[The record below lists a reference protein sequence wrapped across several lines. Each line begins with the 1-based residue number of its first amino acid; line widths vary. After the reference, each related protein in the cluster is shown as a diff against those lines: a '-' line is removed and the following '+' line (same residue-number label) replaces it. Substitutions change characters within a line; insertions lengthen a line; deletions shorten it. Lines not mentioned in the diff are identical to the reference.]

1 MTAKRPRIDRGHLL
15 RILGVTFGIAAAI
28 GNMIGAGV
36 LRAPASIAGTVP
48 DAAII
53 IGLWVLG
60 GLHAALGINI
70 LAELGTAV
78 PQSGGPY
85 LYAHRAFGDVAGLVV
100 GWSVF
105 LSKLA
110 GIAATSIAFAD
121 FLPLVVPAAKPYTL
135 EVAIAVQIVLY
146 ATNAFGLR
154 QGSRVQEASSFIKTL
169 MLLVFIGAAVAV
181 AAPPQHAAAMGANGF
196 GWVAI
201 VGAYSLIKGAY
212 SGYDAPVYFT
222 EENQAPSASIPRAL
236 GIGLSMTA
244 ILYIGVNAALLYA
257 LGTKGVAATPL
268 PFNTVLDRI
277 GGSVPGLLF
286 ALGAMIAVAGVTN
299 SGIMSAPRVIYALS
313 RDRLLPGIFQYVNK
327 GGNPDAAMLLTA
339 VGSLALAASGS
350 FALVFG
356 LIALMDTVGA
366 VLVDGALFA
375 LRRQEPH
382 LKRPFKTIGYPLLPA
397 LLLAVDLVLLVLF
410 AGADYRGLAFAAGLA
425 DVCVPFAIVARRAK
439 FGQEG

>member
-1 MTAKRPRIDRGHLL
+1 MTSPRPRRGHLL

-36 LRAPASIAGTVP
+36 LRAPAAIAGTVP
-48 DAAII
+48 DAALIVA
-53 IGLWVLG
+53 LWVLG
-60 GLHAALGINI
+60 GVHAALGINI

-100 GWSVF
+100 GWSGF

-110 GIAATSIAFAD
+110 GIAATSIAFAE
-121 FLPLVVPAAKPYTL
+121 FLPLIVPAAKPYTM

-154 QGSRVQEASSFIKTL
+154 EGSVVQQISSYTKTL
-169 MLLVFIGAAVAV
+169 MLLVFIGAAIAV
-181 AAPPQHAAAMGANGF
+181 AAPVPQAPAMGANAF

-201 VGAYSLIKGAY
+201 IGAYSLIKGAY

-222 EENQAPSASIPRAL
+222 EENHKPSASIPRAL
-236 GIGLSMTA
+236 GIGLLLTA

-257 LGTKGVAATPL
+257 LGTKAVAATPL

-277 GGSVPGLLF
+277 GGPIPGLLF

-299 SGIMSAPRVIYALS
+299 SGIMSAPRIIFALA
-313 RDRLLPGIFQYVNK
+313 RDRLLPGVFQTVNK

-339 VGSLALAASGS
+339 AGSLALAASGS

-356 LIALMDTVGA
+356 LIALMDTIGA
-366 VLVDGALFA
+366 VLIDGALFA
-375 LRRQEPH
+375 LRRKEPE
-382 LKRPFKTIGYPLLPA
+382 LKRPFRTIGYPLLPA

-410 AGADYRGLAFAAGLA
+410 AGADMTGLIFAIALA
-425 DVCVPFAIVARRAK
+425 LVCVPFAIVARRAK